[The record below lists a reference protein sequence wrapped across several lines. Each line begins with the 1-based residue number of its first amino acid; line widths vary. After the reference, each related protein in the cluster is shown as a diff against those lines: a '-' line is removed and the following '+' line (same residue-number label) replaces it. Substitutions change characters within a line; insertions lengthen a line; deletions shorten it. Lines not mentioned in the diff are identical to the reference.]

1 MTYALWALG
10 ALPFLILAAIGLR
23 YLVRGTPVSRVR
35 MAGIRGHGPLDDDAQ
50 YRQSLQL
57 LAHVPFTDGN
67 RVQLLRCGDD
77 TYPRLFAD
85 LSAARR
91 TITLQMYYCQPG
103 RLADRLHEVLVER
116 ARAGVKV
123 LFLWDAFGSHN
134 LSDEYR
140 ESLVAAGVRVA
151 VFRPVEWWA
160 LEKAYNRSHIRVV
173 AIDGRLGYTGGFGI
187 DDKWLGDGRTADQ
200 WRDTNVRFVGP
211 AVAGLQATF
220 AAGWAE
226 ATGDLLTER
235 SFFDHDGD
243 GDEDGDDPDAV
254 DDGSAGDGHG
264 GVTAG
269 VMHAA
274 PTIGSTAAERFLA
287 LAITGARHRLYI
299 SNAYFVP
306 DDDFCS
312 LLGESARRGVDV
324 RILVP
329 GENTDV
335 RSTRM
340 ASRARYEQ
348 LLRSGVRL
356 YEYRPTMM
364 HAKTIVADG
373 CAGSVGTMNF
383 DNRSLAFNDE
393 SNFVFLDE
401 RVGRDLQA
409 MFEEDLLL
417 STEIELATFLRRP
430 WTERLQE
437 RLFSAMARIL

>member
-1 MTYALWALG
+1 MIYVFWAIL

-35 MAGIRGHGPLDDDAQ
+35 MAGIRGPGPLDDDAQ
-50 YRQSLQL
+50 YQRSLQL
-57 LAHVPFTDGN
+57 LCHIPFTDGN
-67 RVQLLRCGDD
+67 HVELLTCGDE

-85 LSAARR
+85 LSAARH

-103 RLADRLHEVLVER
+103 QLADQLHEVLVER
-116 ARAGVKV
+116 ARAGVRV

-140 ESLVAAGVRVA
+140 ESLVAAGVNVA
-151 VFRPVEWWA
+151 IFRPVEWWA

-173 AIDGRLGYTGGFGI
+173 AIDGRLGYTGGFGV
-187 DDKWLGDGRTADQ
+187 DDKWLGDGRSADH
-200 WRDTNVRFVGP
+200 WRDTNVRFAGP
-211 AVAGLQATF
+211 AVAALQATF

-235 SFFDHDGD
+235 SFFDLDGD
-243 GDEDGDDPDAV
+243 GEDDGDDSGR
-254 DDGSAGDGHG
+254 DDTGGRGHG

-306 DDDFCS
+306 DDDFCV
-312 LLGESARRGVDV
+312 LLGQSARRGVDV

-329 GENTDV
+329 GEKTDV
-335 RSTRM
+335 RSTRL

-348 LLRSGVRL
+348 LLRSGVRM
-356 YEYRPTMM
+356 YEYQPTMM

-373 CAGSVGTMNF
+373 CVGSVGTMNI

-401 RVGRDLQA
+401 RVGRDLQEV
-409 MFEEDLLL
+409 FEQDLLL

-437 RLFSAMARIL
+437 RFFSAIARIL